1 MKRPDDSTPENWEDD
16 PVWSLLRQAPRVEAR
31 PSFADDVVRAARLA
45 QAEEPWWRRLRLPL
59 ALGTLG
65 TAATAVVVALVEEI
79 FWRSFLM
86 RLVIDW
92 EGRYWKQ
99 PFGKGSWLSFAVVT
113 GAFTVAHAPV
123 DYAGALIYGSLTYG
137 LCVWSRNLG
146 ACVVMHAVAN
156 LLMGIYALAAG
167 KAGLW

>member
-65 TAATAVVVALVEEI
+65 TAATAVVVALVM
-79 FWRSFLM
+79 FNNRPA
-86 RLVIDW
+86 D
-92 EGRYWKQ
+92 G
-99 PFGKGSWLSFAVVT
+99 G
-113 GAFTVAHAPV
+113 
-123 DYAGALIYGSLTYG
+123 
-137 LCVWSRNLG
+137 
-146 ACVVMHAVAN
+146 AVAAPLAGTGVEVPAAESLESLDDMVRTEA
-156 LLMGIYALAAG
+156 LLVAAEQPS
-167 KAGLW
+167 AFSDAELVSLISY